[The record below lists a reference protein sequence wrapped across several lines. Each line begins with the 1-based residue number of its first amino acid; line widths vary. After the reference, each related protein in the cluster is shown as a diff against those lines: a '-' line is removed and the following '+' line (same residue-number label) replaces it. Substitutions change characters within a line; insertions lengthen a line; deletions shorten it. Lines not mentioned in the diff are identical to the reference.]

1 MEETEMEKFVTEK
14 TKKKKK
20 THKIVRTIGAT
31 SIAIG
36 SAVVAA
42 KAVSKL
48 AAAINKASVKYSN
61 HKSDEV
67 DWGPEMVK
75 RIDYKESERDENADW
90 YR

>member
-20 THKIVRTIGAT
+20 THKIMRTIWAT

-42 KAVSKL
+42 KAVPKL

-61 HKSDEV
+61 HKSDED

-75 RIDYKESERDENADW
+75 RIDYKESERDENAD
-90 YR
+90 

>member
-31 SIAIG
+31 LIAIG

-75 RIDYKESERDENADW
+75 RIDYKESERDENAD
-90 YR
+90 

>member
-1 MEETEMEKFVTEK
+1 MEETELEKFVTEK

-42 KAVSKL
+42 KAVPKL
-48 AAAINKASVKYSN
+48 TAAINKASVKYSN
-61 HKSDEV
+61 HKSDED

-75 RIDYKESERDENADW
+75 KIDYKESERDENAD
-90 YR
+90 

>member
-75 RIDYKESERDENADW
+75 RIDYKESERDENAD
-90 YR
+90 

>member
-31 SIAIG
+31 LIAIG

-48 AAAINKASVKYSN
+48 AAAINKAS
-61 HKSDEV
+61 
-67 DWGPEMVK
+67 
-75 RIDYKESERDENADW
+75 A
-90 YR
+90 

>member
-1 MEETEMEKFVTEK
+1 MEKFVTEK

-36 SAVVAA
+36 SA

-75 RIDYKESERDENADW
+75 RIDYKESERDENAD
-90 YR
+90 

>member
-1 MEETEMEKFVTEK
+1 MEKFVTEK

-75 RIDYKESERDENADW
+75 RIDYKENERDENAD
-90 YR
+90 

>member
-1 MEETEMEKFVTEK
+1 MEETELEKFVTEK
-14 TKKKKK
+14 TKKKKKKK

-42 KAVSKL
+42 KAVPKL
-48 AAAINKASVKYSN
+48 AAAISKASVKYSN
-61 HKSDEV
+61 HKSDED

-75 RIDYKESERDENADW
+75 KIDYEESERDENAD
-90 YR
+90 

>member
-1 MEETEMEKFVTEK
+1 MEETELEKFVNEK

-31 SIAIG
+31 SIAMG

-42 KAVSKL
+42 KAVPKL

-61 HKSDEV
+61 HKSDED

-75 RIDYKESERDENADW
+75 KIDYKESERDENAD
-90 YR
+90 

>member
-1 MEETEMEKFVTEK
+1 MEETELEKFVTEK

-42 KAVSKL
+42 KAVPKL
-48 AAAINKASVKYSN
+48 AAVKYSN
-61 HKSDEV
+61 HKSDED

-75 RIDYKESERDENADW
+75 KIDYKESERDENAD
-90 YR
+90 

>member
-75 RIDYKESERDENADW
+75 RIDYKESEKDENAD
-90 YR
+90 

>member
-1 MEETEMEKFVTEK
+1 MEETELEKFVIEK
-14 TKKKKK
+14 TKKK

-42 KAVSKL
+42 KAVPKL

-61 HKSDEV
+61 HKSDED

-75 RIDYKESERDENADW
+75 KIDYEESERDENAD
-90 YR
+90 